1 MTSSV
6 RFAIMNAIGLPHMSY
21 PNTSP
26 TSCHLFR
33 IINTVK
39 NNASFVERIRTFFM
53 DSDEILVSFDVES
66 LFTCVPTQP
75 SHRSSSVKERLDSDQ
90 LLPERTDVL
99 SIQNIMTLLQFV
111 LDNNSSFPRHPF
123 PTNFRLSDGIP
134 SRLHLSQ
141 SLHRTCQGEKTLTP
155 NPFKWWFRYAD
166 NSYVCVKREHVN
178 EFRSHINS
186 INPQIYNRDRLRRL
200 HCLS

>member
-1 MTSSV
+1 
-6 RFAIMNAIGLPHMSY
+6 MSY

-39 NNASFVERIRTFFM
+39 NNASFVERIRTLFV

-75 SHRSSSVKERLDSDQ
+75 SHRRSSVKERLDSDQ
-90 LLPERTDVL
+90 LLPERTNVL

-134 SRLHLSQ
+134 SQLHLSQ

-166 NSYVCVKREHVN
+166 DSYVCVKREHVN

>member
-1 MTSSV
+1 
-6 RFAIMNAIGLPHMSY
+6 MSY

-33 IINTVK
+33 IINTQ
-39 NNASFVERIRTFFM
+39 SRIMHLSLKR
-53 DSDEILVSFDVES
+53 SAPCLWIL
-66 LFTCVPTQP
+66 T
-75 SHRSSSVKERLDSDQ
+75 RSWY
-90 LLPERTDVL
+90 LLTSNLCLLVLPPNLAIDAQVLKRDWTLTNYYQRELTSCL
-99 SIQNIMTLLQFV
+99 SINIMTLLRFV

-123 PTNFRLSDGIP
+123 PTHFRLSDGIP
-134 SRLHLSQ
+134 CQLHLSQ

-166 NSYVCVKREHVN
+166 DSYVCVKREHVN